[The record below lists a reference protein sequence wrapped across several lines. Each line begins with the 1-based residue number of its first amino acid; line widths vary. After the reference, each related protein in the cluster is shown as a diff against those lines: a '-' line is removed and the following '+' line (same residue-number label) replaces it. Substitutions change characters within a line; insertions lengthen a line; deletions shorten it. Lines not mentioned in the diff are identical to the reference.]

1 MEIGLIWGLR
11 IIAAFQKWFQK
22 LIHNPMNPLGTPYKS
37 YLAIPIVVVISV
49 LVTDIFYHNPS
60 HAVDR
65 PPHPQPRWKGK
76 GTSPQLQ
83 CAQVDWVVEN
93 A

>member
-60 HAVDR
+60 HAVDSNIDAECTFATFG
-65 PPHPQPRWKGK
+65 QP
-76 GTSPQLQ
+76 SLQ
-83 CAQVDWVVEN
+83 
-93 A
+93 

>member
-1 MEIGLIWGLR
+1 MAIGLIWGLR
-11 IIAAFQKWFQK
+11 IIAAFQKRFQK

-60 HAVDR
+60 HAVQKSTELLISNR
-65 PPHPQPRWKGK
+65 
-76 GTSPQLQ
+76 
-83 CAQVDWVVEN
+83 VVNWFFHEK
-93 A
+93 